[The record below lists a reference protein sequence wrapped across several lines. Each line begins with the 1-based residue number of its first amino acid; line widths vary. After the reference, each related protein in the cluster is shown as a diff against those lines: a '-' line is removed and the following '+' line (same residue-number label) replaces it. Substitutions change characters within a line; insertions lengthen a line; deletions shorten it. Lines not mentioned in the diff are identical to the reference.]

1 MIINYPTND
10 MDVYKLSAQ
19 LTIINR
25 DRIHSIGELKGE
37 IEALKEKYENARQQ
51 VNTLTSQHERLTALL

>member
-1 MIINYPTND
+1 

-25 DRIHSIGELKGE
+25 DNIHSIGELEGK
-37 IEALKEKYENARQQ
+37 IEKLKAEYENARQ
-51 VNTLTSQHERLTALL
+51 